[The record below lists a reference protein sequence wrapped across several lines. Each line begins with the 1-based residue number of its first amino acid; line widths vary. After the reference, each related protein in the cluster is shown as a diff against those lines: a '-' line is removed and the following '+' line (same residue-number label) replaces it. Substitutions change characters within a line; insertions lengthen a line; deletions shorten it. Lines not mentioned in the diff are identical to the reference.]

1 MEIKELFNLF
11 GKKTSQN
18 GRIKKFK
25 IDSRQIEKGD
35 FFVPI
40 KGSRYDGHQFIKDA
54 VKKGAVGFFT
64 QRKDPHPAS
73 LHVKN
78 TLEALTTVGKH
89 KRRKLSFAVGITG
102 TSGKTT
108 TKELLDFVL
117 SEYFRTYSTPGNLNN
132 EIGHPLTLANIPE
145 GTQAGIFELGAGKIG
160 DISYLVSISKP
171 EIRILTSVGHGHT
184 EKFGSLENVI
194 KGKGEIFEGGDVGI
208 LPSGIKSFYK
218 HKNVITFGSDEGSD
232 IRILSANIND
242 KGTEG
247 IIQIGKKSY
256 RVELPVFNMAV
267 FNNLGAV
274 FGVLHYLGI
283 DPEKAVEK
291 LRLFQLPEGR
301 GKVITCKNLTIID
314 DTYNANPLSVENA
327 VRTLSMI
334 KGKKIIVLGD
344 MLELGKY
351 SIQKHKEVGKIIQNS
366 PIDAAIF
373 YGDQMRY
380 AYEVLA
386 GKKEVYYFTEKKDI
400 ADLISSLKEKTTI
413 WIKGSR
419 GMKME
424 QIIHQIVQD

>member
-1 MEIKELFNLF
+1 MEIKELFNIF
-11 GKKTSQN
+11 GKEISGS
-18 GRIKKFK
+18 GRIKKFS
-25 IDSRQIEKGD
+25 IDSRQVEKGD

-40 KGSRYDGHQFIKDA
+40 KGNRYDGHRFIKDA
-54 VKKGAVGFFT
+54 VKKGALGFFT
-64 QRKDPHPAS
+64 QKKDPHPNS

-78 TLEALTTVGKH
+78 TLEALITVGKH
-89 KRRKLSFAVGITG
+89 KRKKLSFAVGITG

-117 SEYFRTYSTPGNLNN
+117 SDFFKTYSTPKNLNN

-145 GTQAGIFELGAGKIG
+145 GAQAGIFELGAGKIG

-171 EIRILTSVGHGHT
+171 EIRILTSVGYGHT

-194 KGKGEIFEGGDVGI
+194 KGKGEIFEGGEVAI
-208 LPSGIKSFYK
+208 LPSNIKSFYQ
-218 HKNVITFGSDEGSD
+218 HKNVITFGSEEGSD
-232 IRILSANIND
+232 IRILSAAIND

-247 IIQIGKKSY
+247 IVQIGKNLY
-256 RVELPVFNMAV
+256 RIEMPVFNMAV
-267 FNNLGAV
+267 FYNLGAV
-274 FGVLHYLGI
+274 FSVLQYLEI

-291 LRLFQLPEGR
+291 LRLFHLPEGR
-301 GKVITCKNLTIID
+301 GKVIKYKNITIID

-327 VRTLSMI
+327 VKTLSMI

-366 PIDAAIF
+366 PIDVAIF

-380 AYEVLA
+380 AYEVLK
-386 GKKEVYYFTEKKDI
+386 GKKEVYHFEKKKDI
-400 ADLISSLKEKTTI
+400 ADFISSQKENITVL
-413 WIKGSR
+413 IKGSR

-424 QIIHQIVQD
+424 QIIHQIVKD

>member
-18 GRIKKFK
+18 SRIKKFK

-40 KGSRYDGHQFIKDA
+40 KGSRYDGHLFIKDA
-54 VKKGAVGFFT
+54 IKKGAVGFFT
-64 QRKDPHPAS
+64 QKKDPHPGS
-73 LHVKN
+73 LHVRS
-78 TLEALTTVGKH
+78 TLEALIKVGKH
-89 KRRKLSFAVGITG
+89 KRKKLSFAIGITG

-117 SEYFRTYSTPGNLNN
+117 SDHFKTYSTPGNLNN

-171 EIRILTSVGHGHT
+171 EIRVLTSVGYGHT
-184 EKFGSLENVI
+184 EKFGSFENVI
-194 KGKGEIFEGGDVGI
+194 RGKGEILEGGDVGI
-208 LPSGIKSFYK
+208 IPYCVKDFYQ
-218 HKNVITFGSDEGSD
+218 HKNVITFGSEEGSD
-232 IRILSANIND
+232 IKILSVNIND
-242 KGTEG
+242 NGTVG

-256 RVELPVFNMAV
+256 RVEMPVFNMAV

-274 FGVLHYLGI
+274 FGVLQYLEI
-283 DPEKAVEK
+283 DPEKTIEK
-291 LRLFQLPEGR
+291 LRLFYLPEGR
-301 GKVITCKNLTIID
+301 GKVIRQKNITIID
-314 DTYNANPLSVENA
+314 DSYNANPLSVENA
-327 VRTLSMI
+327 IKTLSMM

-344 MLELGKY
+344 MLELGVY
-351 SIQKHKEVGKIIQNS
+351 SIQKHKEVGKLIQNS
-366 PIDAAIF
+366 SIDTAVF
-373 YGDQMRY
+373 YGEQMRY
-380 AYEVLA
+380 AYEILK
-386 GKKEVYYFTEKKDI
+386 GKKDVYYFEQKRDI
-400 ADLISSLKEKTTI
+400 ADFISSQKEKTTV